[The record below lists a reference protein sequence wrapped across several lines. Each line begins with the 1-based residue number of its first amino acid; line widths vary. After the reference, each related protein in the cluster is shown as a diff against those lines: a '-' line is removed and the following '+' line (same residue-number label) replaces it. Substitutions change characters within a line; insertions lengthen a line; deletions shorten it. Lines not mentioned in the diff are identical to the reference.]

1 MLAIR
6 ESEYRVRV
14 VWHVYV
20 CTFVIVSYHFKKQAE
35 YFVLI
40 QSKHHRYENAACSRH
55 DIADKK
61 MLILELNNNHSLTI
75 SLKIFSTTSV
85 IVKILNFIL

>member
-14 VWHVYV
+14 VWHVY
-20 CTFVIVSYHFKKQAE
+20 KNPAE

-40 QSKHHRYENAACSRH
+40 QSKHHRYENAARSRH
-55 DIADKK
+55 DVADKN
-61 MLILELNNNHSLTI
+61 MLILELNNTHSLTI
-75 SLKIFSTTSV
+75 SLKKISTISV